1 MPAHRI
7 LHVLGTA
14 DLAGKAICRIVEDLA
29 AGLDPE
35 KYRIEACFLRSGEFI
50 ERFTS
55 RGIKST
61 CIDWSGSATD
71 PLGAA
76 RYASLLLSGKFDLI
90 HQHTGG
96 RFLTQMSRT
105 VASARIVR
113 HVHGR
118 AFEDTGEVPASV
130 SLPPNDATIA
140 NSRITA
146 DICSDP
152 NAVVIYPGVDL
163 NEYRPA
169 STASERR
176 IVGTACRL
184 EPVKAIS
191 TLIEAMTLVAN
202 DHPSVHLEIAGEGSL
217 RNSLEQDVGR
227 LGIAGNV
234 SFLGWRE
241 DLPSVLRSWSIFVL
255 PSLDEGFGVAALE
268 AMASGLPVVASDV
281 GGLREL
287 MQDGETGFL
296 VPPEA
301 PAEFAKKIRLLLE
314 NQELREKMG
323 SAGRNRAEEDFSI
336 STMVK
341 KTADLY
347 DALLEPGRNSLQS

>member
-1 MPAHRI
+1 M
-7 LHVLGTA
+7 
-14 DLAGKAICRIVEDLA
+14 
-29 AGLDPE
+29 
-35 KYRIEACFLRSGEFI
+35 
-50 ERFTS
+50 
-55 RGIKST
+55 
-61 CIDWSGSATD
+61 
-71 PLGAA
+71 
-76 RYASLLLSGKFDLI
+76 
-90 HQHTGG
+90 
-96 RFLTQMSRT
+96 
-105 VASARIVR
+105 
-113 HVHGR
+113 
-118 AFEDTGEVPASV
+118 
-130 SLPPNDATIA
+130 
-140 NSRITA
+140 
-146 DICSDP
+146 
-152 NAVVIYPGVDL
+152 
-163 NEYRPA
+163 
-169 STASERR
+169 
-176 IVGTACRL
+176 
-184 EPVKAIS
+184 
-191 TLIEAMTLVAN
+191 
-202 DHPSVHLEIAGEGSL
+202 
-217 RNSLEQDVGR
+217 EQDVGR